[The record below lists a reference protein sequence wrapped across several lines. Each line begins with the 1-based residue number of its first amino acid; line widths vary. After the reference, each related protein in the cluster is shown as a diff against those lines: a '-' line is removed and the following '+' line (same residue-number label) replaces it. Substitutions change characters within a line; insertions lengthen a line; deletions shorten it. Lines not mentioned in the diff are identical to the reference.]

1 MGFPPIRS
9 LVCTVRRICKGG
21 GGGGGGGVEDRGLS
35 LGQDIPFSPTALRG
49 PSPFP
54 PIWRIWPDAA
64 DFGIRRRRCDS
75 PVSPFPQNFP
85 TPSSPQLD
93 RQICTG
99 RLQDQR
105 QPSLN
110 EKVLSSFDNTARYIY
125 SLFLAFT
132 ELERNIITL
141 WKNAS
146 WHIWNCVI
154 GKFWQACD
162 TCYSNMKV
170 SHWPKTWEFFQK
182 YFHSMITS
190 CLCFPDSIS
199 SS

>member
-1 MGFPPIRS
+1 MEEEEEEAR
-9 LVCTVRRICKGG
+9 T
-21 GGGGGGGVEDRGLS
+21 ELS
-35 LGQDIPFSPTALRG
+35 LGQDMAFSPTALRG

-99 RLQDQR
+99 RHQDQG

-132 ELERNIITL
+132 ELER
-141 WKNAS
+141 KKS
-146 WHIWNCVI
+146 HYE
-154 GKFWQACD
+154 KMQAGIFE
-162 TCYSNMKV
+162 TV
-170 SHWPKTWEFFQK
+170 
-182 YFHSMITS
+182 
-190 CLCFPDSIS
+190 
-199 SS
+199 